1 MKPQDPRGYYEV
13 LGVPADASAE
23 AIKRAFRAVAMECHP
38 DKNADS
44 RAAARF
50 RKLSEAYAVLSD
62 DRSRA
67 TYDRRSDPGRR
78 ARARGADARAADAA
92 GDAQAASAA
101 AAPGELIHCS
111 CCNRPT
117 AQPRHA
123 VYWTVISV
131 LVTWRRS
138 TRGVYCAGCANRI
151 SLRCTALTAALGWW
165 GVLGLVWTPLAILR
179 NARGGQR
186 QEAADA
192 QLLWRNA
199 KAFLAQGKPA
209 VAHALARQ
217 VAAMKSANALDAADL
232 LAELHR
238 AGVPRD
244 TPPLVDPW
252 RARAG
257 AVALQGGLAMAAP
270 VLVGALVWVYG
281 VPAGALATPAYARA
295 LEPMVRAS
303 FSTIA
308 PGAEPPGAATAAP
321 PAPTCARPPQD
332 GELLEGRLDPV
343 KFGHHVEV
351 NNGADGPTII
361 KLRDADTGR
370 LRLAFFVSKG
380 GHAKVGPLP
389 DGAYR
394 IQYAVGS
401 ALAQDCKSFTS
412 LA

>member
-1 MKPQDPRGYYEV
+1 
-13 LGVPADASAE
+13 
-23 AIKRAFRAVAMECHP
+23 
-38 DKNADS
+38 
-44 RAAARF
+44 
-50 RKLSEAYAVLSD
+50 
-62 DRSRA
+62 
-67 TYDRRSDPGRR
+67 
-78 ARARGADARAADAA
+78 
-92 GDAQAASAA
+92 
-101 AAPGELIHCS
+101 
-111 CCNRPT
+111 
-117 AQPRHA
+117 
-123 VYWTVISV
+123 
-131 LVTWRRS
+131 
-138 TRGVYCAGCANRI
+138 
-151 SLRCTALTAALGWW
+151 
-165 GVLGLVWTPLAILR
+165 
-179 NARGGQR
+179 
-186 QEAADA
+186 
-192 QLLWRNA
+192 
-199 KAFLAQGKPA
+199 
-209 VAHALARQ
+209 
-217 VAAMKSANALDAADL
+217 

-332 GELLEGRLDPV
+332 GELIEGRLDPV

-412 LA
+412 LAAASEFPDTETFKQQLGAEGVVTQTLTYTLRSAPVGAQRAQSIDPAKFLSD